1 MIAVLFLFLAGV
13 NPAFRPPHRW
23 APPPMRRP
31 GKRPRTRRGQK
42 EGNSGNVAYGPGAA
56 QAPLFVNPDPFIDSQ
71 REQLVALA
79 ARHAIPSIYGSREF
93 TASGGLI
100 SYGVSVTA
108 VYRQLGVYAG
118 MILKGAKP
126 ANLPVR
132 QAVKFELVVNL
143 SRVGAKTRPEAVSR
157 STRNARPC
165 TNCRHFGTPTA
176 TGAALCLQHS

>member
-1 MIAVLFLFLAGV
+1 
-13 NPAFRPPHRW
+13 
-23 APPPMRRP
+23 
-31 GKRPRTRRGQK
+31 
-42 EGNSGNVAYGPGAA
+42 
-56 QAPLFVNPDPFIDSQ
+56 
-71 REQLVALA
+71 VALA

>member
-1 MIAVLFLFLAGV
+1 MIAVLFLFFGWQQPCFS
-13 NPAFRPPHRW
+13 PASPL
-23 APPPMRRP
+23 
-31 GKRPRTRRGQK
+31 
-42 EGNSGNVAYGPGAA
+42 GAA
-56 QAPLFVNPDPFIDSQ
+56 ADEAARKKAPDTPGPERGEHRQCRIWPRRCTSAPFRQSRSIHRQSA
-71 REQLVALA
+71 RAARVALA

-100 SYGVSVTA
+100 SYGVSVTT

-165 TNCRHFGTPTA
+165 TNCRHFGTP
-176 TGAALCLQHS
+176 